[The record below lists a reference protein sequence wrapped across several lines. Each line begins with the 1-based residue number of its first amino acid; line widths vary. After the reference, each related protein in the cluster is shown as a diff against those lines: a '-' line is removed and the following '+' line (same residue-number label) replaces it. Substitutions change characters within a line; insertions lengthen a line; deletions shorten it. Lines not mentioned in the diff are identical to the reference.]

1 MIRVCLVEDQALVR
15 EGIESL
21 LALTPN
27 IRAVA
32 HAVDGTSAVDV
43 ILACQPDVV
52 LLDLILPGLSG
63 IEILHKL
70 KSASR
75 FPPVLVL
82 TTFDDDSLALQAIK
96 AGARGYM
103 LKDVTLKQLTH
114 GIEALAGGGTMMQP
128 AITTKI
134 MRDMRSGK
142 KSAARSSSPLTRR
155 ETEILRLV
163 ASGFSNREIAAA
175 YNIVEG
181 TAKNHVSNIL
191 DKLEVRDRTRAVLK
205 ALEWGYL

>member
-15 EGIESL
+15 EGIMGL
-21 LALTPN
+21 LALTPH
-27 IRAVA
+27 ICAVGQ
-32 HAVDGTSAVDV
+32 AVDGTSAVDV

-52 LLDLILPGLSG
+52 LLDLVLPGQSG
-63 IEILHKL
+63 IDVLHKL
-70 KSASR
+70 NGAGTP
-75 FPPVLVL
+75 PPVLVL
-82 TTFDDDSLALQAIK
+82 TTFDDDSLVLQAIR

-103 LKDVTLKQLTH
+103 LKDVTLNQLTH
-114 GIEALAGGGTMMQP
+114 GIEVLASGGTMLQP
-128 AITTKI
+128 AITAKI
-134 MRDMRSGK
+134 MHGMRLNGHDG
-142 KSAARSSSPLTRR
+142 ARSNTPLTRR

-175 YNIVEG
+175 FNIVEG

-191 DKLEVRDRTRAVLK
+191 EKLDVRDRTRAVLK